1 MLPQILGQ
9 RLACSLPDC
18 GWRDG
23 DEKSGIEA
31 GAVAVLTGDERPGG
45 CQRRADGRI
54 LLVNFP
60 NGAARMPSITV
71 HLPESA
77 FSAIRRS
84 PIEFASEMRLA
95 AALLWYSQGEIS
107 QAKAAEIAGVNR
119 AEFIDAAARRHIPVI
134 QENVG
139 EALEEMRR
147 G

>member
-1 MLPQILGQ
+1 
-9 RLACSLPDC
+9 
-18 GWRDG
+18 
-23 DEKSGIEA
+23 
-31 GAVAVLTGDERPGG
+31 
-45 CQRRADGRI
+45 
-54 LLVNFP
+54 
-60 NGAARMPSITV
+60 MPSITV